1 MKFLL
6 SLALAGVALAQ
17 NARIGLPAEGQR
29 LARGSNV
36 VVQVQRPVC
45 LYLRLFSFSFFPK
58 LIEILELPDGIQG
71 NGRRHWHQPLQ
82 QRPVSSSHRCP
93 RHGAVQR
100 PVQPGLP

>member
-6 SLALAGVALAQ
+6 SLAFAGVALAQ

-45 LYLRLFSFSFFPK
+45 LGLPLSFFIF
-58 LIEILELPDGIQG
+58 LFLSARFQA
-71 NGRRHWHQPLQ
+71 N
-82 QRPVSSSHRCP
+82 
-93 RHGAVQR
+93 
-100 PVQPGLP
+100 

>member
-6 SLALAGVALAQ
+6 SLAFAGVALAQ

-45 LYLRLFSFSFFPK
+45 LIVYLRLSFFPCLFFSR
-58 LIEILELPDGIQG
+58 LIDARTP
-71 NGRRHWHQPLQ
+71 
-82 QRPVSSSHRCP
+82 
-93 RHGAVQR
+93 
-100 PVQPGLP
+100 

>member
-6 SLALAGVALAQ
+6 SLAFAGVALAQ

-45 LYLRLFSFSFFPK
+45 LIVSSAFLFFFLSFFP
-58 LIEILELPDGIQG
+58 
-71 NGRRHWHQPLQ
+71 
-82 QRPVSSSHRCP
+82 S
-93 RHGAVQR
+93 
-100 PVQPGLP
+100 